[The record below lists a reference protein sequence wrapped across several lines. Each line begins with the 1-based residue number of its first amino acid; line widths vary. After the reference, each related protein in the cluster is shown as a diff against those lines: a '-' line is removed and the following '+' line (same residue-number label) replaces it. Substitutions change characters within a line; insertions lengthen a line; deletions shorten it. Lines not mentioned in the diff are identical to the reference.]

1 MSTSIHELIQ
11 WGRRGFSRRRF
22 LHTVSASG
30 LAAGTL
36 GFRDLMSLQAA
47 ELRKRHKAVIM
58 LWMNG
63 GPSQL
68 ETFDP
73 KPTHENGGETSVIS
87 TAIPGVQI
95 AEPWTGIAS
104 VLDRCA
110 VIRSF
115 TNKEGNHRRATYQL
129 HTGYVP
135 SGSVKHPSLGSNVA
149 QQIGDENLDIP
160 SVVSI
165 GRADG
170 AGAGFLGVEFDPFF
184 INNPGQR
191 PDNTQMP
198 VAGDRYQRRLNLFDS
213 LQQGFSQRGAEQVVE
228 NHNAIYGKAADLIRS
243 PRLSAFELSGE
254 PDSLKKKYGETQ
266 FGRGCLLARRLV
278 EEGVSYVEVV
288 SNGWDTHDDNFDRI
302 ANLAGQV
309 DPATAALILDLEE
322 RGMLDDTL
330 VVWMGEFGRTPRVN
344 GRGGRDHFP
353 RVFNGLMAGGGVRG
367 GQVIGASTADG
378 NDVLDRPVSVP
389 DLFHSICHAIGVDP
403 EFENMSPLGRPMKIV
418 EGGSVVHELFS

>member
-22 LHTVSASG
+22 LHTVSAAG
-30 LAAGTL
+30 VAAGTL

-47 ELRKRHKAVIM
+47 DLRKRHKAVIM

-63 GPSQL
+63 GPSQM

-73 KPTHENGGETSVIS
+73 KPNHENGGETSVIS
-87 TAIPGVQI
+87 TAVPGIRI
-95 AEPWTGIAS
+95 AEPWSQIAS

-160 SVVSI
+160 TVVSI
-165 GRADG
+165 GRPDG
-170 AGAGFLGVEFDPFF
+170 SGAGFLGVEYDPFF

-191 PDNTQMP
+191 PDNTQMA
-198 VAGDRYQRRLNLFDS
+198 VGGDRYQRRLNLFES
-213 LQQGFSQRGAEQVVE
+213 LQQDFAQRGADQVVE
-228 NHNAIYGKAADLIRS
+228 NHNAIYGKAADLVRS
-243 PRLSAFELSGE
+243 PRLSAFELDDE
-254 PDSLKKKYGETQ
+254 PASLREKYGESQ

-278 EEGVSYVEVV
+278 EQGVSYVEVV
-288 SNGWDTHDDNFDRI
+288 SNGWDTHFDNFDRI
-302 ANLAGQV
+302 GELAGQV
-309 DPATAALILDLEE
+309 DPATAALILDLED

-378 NDVLDRPVSVP
+378 NDILDRPVSVP

-418 EGGSVVHELFS
+418 EGGSVVNELFS

>member
-11 WGRRGFSRRRF
+11 WSRRGFSRRRF
-22 LHTVSASG
+22 LHTVSATG
-30 LAAGTL
+30 IAAGTL

-47 ELRKRHKAVIM
+47 DLRRRHKAVIM

-73 KPTHENGGETSVIS
+73 KPNHENGGETSVIS
-87 TAIPGVQI
+87 TAVPGVRI
-95 AEPWTGIAS
+95 AEPWSQIAS

-160 SVVSI
+160 TVVSI
-165 GRADG
+165 GRPDG
-170 AGAGFLGVEFDPFF
+170 AGAGFLGVEYDPFF

-191 PDNTQMP
+191 PDNTAMP

-213 LQQGFSQRGAEQVVE
+213 LQQDFAQRGAEQVVE

-243 PRLSAFELSGE
+243 PRLSAFELDDE
-254 PDSLKKKYGETQ
+254 PASLREKYGDSQ

-278 EEGVSYVEVV
+278 EQGVSYVEVV
-288 SNGWDTHDDNFDRI
+288 SNGWDTHFDNFDRI
-302 ANLAGQV
+302 GELAGQV
-309 DPATAALILDLEE
+309 DPATAALILDLED

-367 GQVIGASTADG
+367 GQVIGASTDDG
-378 NDVLDRPVSVP
+378 NDIRDRPVTVP

-418 EGGSVVHELFS
+418 EGGSVVNELFS